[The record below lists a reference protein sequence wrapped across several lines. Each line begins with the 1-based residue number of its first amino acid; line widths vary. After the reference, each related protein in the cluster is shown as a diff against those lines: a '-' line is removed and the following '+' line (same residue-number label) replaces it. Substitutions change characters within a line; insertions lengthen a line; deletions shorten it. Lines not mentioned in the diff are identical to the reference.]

1 MPSRKHLF
9 SENSTSILSSVK
21 EQKWCNSRGINHKT
35 LEGMQSHY
43 TLIKKNRPPQHNS
56 GQVSQERGRST
67 SLRRWSPETHPPCPH
82 PRVCVETKQVFSVL
96 SSVFSLNPGLL
107 LKLTESVLCLQSF
120 LCFKKYSSKL
130 HIQSCYFCKNS
141 EELPTALQYS
151 HKALY
156 NPALNN
162 ISKHIILPS
171 PIPTFQAH
179 RTICC
184 FLNMPHFTM
193 LPCFC

>member
-1 MPSRKHLF
+1 MFKFLNQGNKLLNKLRSFLLPGQMYR
-9 SENSTSILSSVK
+9 
-21 EQKWCNSRGINHKT
+21 
-35 LEGMQSHY
+35 
-43 TLIKKNRPPQHNS
+43 HND
-56 GQVSQERGRST
+56 R
-67 SLRRWSPETHPPCPH
+67 SPETHPPCLH
-82 PRVCVETKQVFSVL
+82 PWVCVETKQVFSVL
-96 SSVFSLNPGLL
+96 SSVFSLNSGLL

-120 LCFKKYSSKL
+120 LCFKKYSLKL

-141 EELPTALQYS
+141 EGLPTALQYS

-179 RTICC
+179 
-184 FLNMPHFTM
+184 
-193 LPCFC
+193 